1 MKKIKSNSG
10 ITLPFTVMIV
20 FLISLLVSAL
30 VGMITLTVKVNASIH
45 KEVEHKLI
53 LENIMYDYLNDFDEE
68 SKMSTVLDSY
78 LIDINTIDDNEYD
91 IDDNEYDIELK
102 STDKYKNIVLKV
114 TVKFDG
120 ANYTIKKWG
129 FA

>member
-91 IDDNEYDIELK
+91 IELK